1 VGPAKIGHCSA
12 PTVHCGTAVRNN
24 SHAGDTI
31 FRLGYGCPNSV
42 NREPKT
48 VADHKG
54 AIMRTQ
60 IQRALALALLMLLAA
75 ATVATAASVGTV
87 DDTEGPATITR
98 KGTSV
103 TAETGTPVMEND
115 VLATGPK
122 GRLSVMFEDK
132 TRLVLGE
139 SSKMTIDQYVY
150 SGKKSGLLFDLSQG
164 MFRTVTGKIVE
175 ANPEG
180 FNMRTPLATVGIRGS
195 DVFAHVESER
205 NRVGALSLGQGHV
218 LQLRT
223 GEASQ
228 DIGEGGLYSRIGP
241 DGSIGAPKPIPPLLM
256 QMIPSLSK
264 GKRHLKP
271 ELPNTPKVVVPKGNS
286 NPRQPV
292 HRPVYQ

>member
-1 VGPAKIGHCSA
+1 
-12 PTVHCGTAVRNN
+12 
-24 SHAGDTI
+24 
-31 FRLGYGCPNSV
+31 
-42 NREPKT
+42 
-48 VADHKG
+48 
-54 AIMRTQ
+54 
-60 IQRALALALLMLLAA
+60 
-75 ATVATAASVGTV
+75 
-87 DDTEGPATITR
+87 
-98 KGTSV
+98 
-103 TAETGTPVMEND
+103 
-115 VLATGPK
+115 
-122 GRLSVMFEDK
+122 MFEDK

-150 SGKKSGLLFDLSQG
+150 SGKKSGLLFDLSHG